1 MNGASTG
8 PQPGQRLSLFTGAD
22 ARGQDDSQGIS
33 RGMTLPDFYAAYVL
47 PIVRRLSSPKTIEQD
62 RNALRRW
69 AELTPN
75 PALDA
80 IDDALAADFV
90 DALAARTTRRGTIIS
105 PNTVRKT
112 CTHLQLILDC
122 AGPKTRRRRRTAQL
136 LDAARVPYF
145 ERPPESH
152 EEPSDIYTLDEIGL
166 WLDAC
171 STARRSMSLPWFNA
185 ARSARWW
192 RALVIF
198 AYNTGLRIE
207 TTMGATWDMIDRDP
221 GRPGWMI
228 VPAAIA
234 KGQRG
239 GRYYVNRAARAAI
252 ESLGTK
258 GADGGQGNLFPWRGW
273 PRSATWLHASRRNI
287 QSRSQLPPARRI
299 GFHGLRKALAT
310 WLAARNPMVAS
321 IVLGH
326 RGGVTQRHY
335 VDPVIVAELLEQVPQ
350 PPVQCSQDARQ
361 PLLF

>member
-1 MNGASTG
+1 MDGASVTG
-8 PQPGQRLSLFTGAD
+8 PGPDSGPQLLLFTARPETRPAD
-22 ARGQDDSQGIS
+22 AREVNS
-33 RGMTLPDFYAAYVL
+33 GMTLPEFYAAYVL
-47 PIVRRLSSPKTIEQD
+47 PIVRRLSSPKTIDQD

-69 AELTPN
+69 TELTPN
-75 PALDA
+75 PPLES

-90 DALAARTTRRGTIIS
+90 DALAARKTRRGPPVS

-122 AGPKTRRRRRTAQL
+122 AGPKTRRRRRAAEL

-145 ERPPESH
+145 ERPAERH
-152 EEPSDIYTLDEIGL
+152 EEPSDILTLEEIGL
-166 WLDAC
+166 WLEAC
-171 STARRSMSLPWFNA
+171 SLAARTRSLPWFNA
-185 ARSARWW
+185 ARAARWW

-207 TTMGATWDMIDRDP
+207 TIMGATWDMLDRDP

-252 ESLGTK
+252 DGLGTRAAA
-258 GADGGQGNLFPWRGW
+258 GALFPWRGW
-273 PRSATWLHASRRNI
+273 PRSATWLHASRRKI
-287 QSRSQLPPARRI
+287 QARSRLPADRRI

-310 WLAARNPMVAS
+310 WLAARNAMVAS

-335 VDPVIVAELLEQVPQ
+335 VDPAIIVDLLEQVPQ
-350 PPVQCSQDARQ
+350 PRNSQPGRQ
-361 PLLF
+361 PLLFE